1 MALESQ
7 LGLPRFLWQSRRCRR
22 RARVQPRERTKGTPQ
37 ALPALLQRRSQPP
50 AMRPRR
56 LLRVC
61 GTWRDELP
69 KIPVRRILGDSGV
82 CSPRAMLA
90 ALNPLNRH
98 GGAASTSAPL
108 NPLKIPQIRK
118 SRAGNLCWAL
128 CLSGE
133 AKTARGGAEIS
144 QWGCCFRSSTHGGAK
159 KPLWGRAGAA
169 ELLLGLEI
177 VSEVQKQ
184 PKIPAGGGGGF
195 WHRGGTRR
203 RRPRIVWPEG
213 GNAEGSSGWILG
225 NMDKAPRER
234 RCCRSGPRRSRRD
247 SGMGWDPAG
256 PRFPDS
262 VHSFHRFADFWEF
275 EPRTRAG
282 SPRGGAA
289 APPDP
294 AFRCWSRSLLG
305 GRGSGS
311 RRDRCL
317 MSLI

>member
-1 MALESQ
+1 MFFQ
-7 LGLPRFLWQSRRCRR
+7 CGSRIPARTPAFPLAEPAVP

-37 ALPALLQRRSQPP
+37 ALPVLLQRRSRPP

-108 NPLKIPQIRK
+108 NPLKIPQIGK
-118 SRAGNLCWAL
+118 SQAGNLCWAL

-169 ELLLGLEI
+169 ESGLRLEI

-195 WHRGGTRR
+195 WHRGGLVAVDRGLFGQKEGM
-203 RRPRIVWPEG
+203 PRGV
-213 GNAEGSSGWILG
+213 
-225 NMDKAPRER
+225 
-234 RCCRSGPRRSRRD
+234 
-247 SGMGWDPAG
+247 PAG
-256 PRFPDS
+256 F
-262 VHSFHRFADFWEF
+262 
-275 EPRTRAG
+275 
-282 SPRGGAA
+282 
-289 APPDP
+289 
-294 AFRCWSRSLLG
+294 
-305 GRGSGS
+305 
-311 RRDRCL
+311 
-317 MSLI
+317 